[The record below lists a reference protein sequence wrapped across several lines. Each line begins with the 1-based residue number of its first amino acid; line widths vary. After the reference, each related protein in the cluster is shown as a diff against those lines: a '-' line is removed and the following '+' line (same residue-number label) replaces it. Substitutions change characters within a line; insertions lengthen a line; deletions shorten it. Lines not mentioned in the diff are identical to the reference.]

1 MNTSVNFVMSAR
13 DPNGLP
19 VSFNVVSGTSNGT
32 YSVNNTIITYTP
44 NQDFVG
50 QDSLQYTASN
60 GTYTSVPAEIQITVN
75 SIGE

>member
-1 MNTSVNFVMSAR
+1 MNTSIDFPMNGS

-19 VSFNVVSGTSNGT
+19 LTFNVVTGVSNGS
-32 YSVNNTIITYTP
+32 YSVNNNVVTYTP

-50 QDSLQYTASN
+50 SDSLQYTASN
-60 GTYTSVPAEIQITVN
+60 GTYTSPIAQINITVN